1 MSREIIPFGNLKRHY
16 ELHKSEIDE
25 AVSRVLASGW
35 YLFGKELED
44 FEKRFPGYCGAKY
57 GVGVASGTEA
67 IQIALGACGVGRGDE
82 VLTVSNT
89 CVPTIT
95 GIEAAGAKPIFVDID
110 PATYTMNPFLV
121 EERINERCKAIV
133 VVHLY
138 GQCTDMEPILSIA
151 RKYRLK
157 VVEDCAQAHGAEY
170 KGERAG
176 TLGDV
181 AAFSFYPSKNLGALG
196 DAGMVVTNDADVAS
210 RAQMLRNYGQK
221 DLYIHLI
228 KGINSRMDEFQAAI
242 LNAKLSYLDALNERR
257 REIAKYYIDRLSSL
271 NIVLPLEASGRKH
284 VYHLFVIRV
293 SNRDR
298 FMEEMLNRG
307 VQTAIHYPTPV
318 HLQPAY
324 AEYREQSHYL
334 KVTEEQAGQ
343 LVSLPIYPEL
353 TDGEVEHVALSVV
366 KVLNTYREE

>member
-1 MSREIIPFGNLKRHY
+1 MSWEIIPFGNLKRHY
-16 ELHKSEIDE
+16 ELHKGLIDE
-25 AVSRVLASGW
+25 AVSRVLANGW
-35 YLFGKELED
+35 YLFGKELEG
-44 FEKRFPGYCGAKY
+44 FEKRFSEYCGARY

-67 IQIALGACGVGRGDE
+67 IQIALGACGIGRGDE

-95 GIEAAGAKPIFVDID
+95 GIEASGAIPIFVDID
-110 PATYTMNPFLV
+110 PATYTMNPSLIK
-121 EERINERCKAIV
+121 ERINERCKAIV

-138 GQCTDMEPILSIA
+138 GQCTDMEPIMAIA
-151 RKYRLK
+151 KKYGLK

-170 KGERAG
+170 KGKKAG
-176 TLGDV
+176 NLGDV

-221 DLYIHLI
+221 EMYVHLI

-242 LNAKLSYLDALNERR
+242 LNAKLSYLDTLNERR
-257 REIAKYYIDRLSSL
+257 REIAKYYIDRLRFL
-271 NIVLPLEASGRKH
+271 NVVLPLDAYGRKH

-293 SNRDR
+293 GNRDR
-298 FMEEMLNRG
+298 FMEKMLIQG
-307 VQTAIHYPTPV
+307 IQTAIHYPTPV

-324 AEYREQSHYL
+324 AEYREQSTYL

-353 TDGEVEHVALSVV
+353 TDGEVEHVASSVAE
-366 KVLNTYREE
+366 VLNYI